1 MTDCLKRTL
10 CRMVQI
16 HRVVIYVGDDGGNVD
31 KILLIAADSEL
42 QEFLVLLVEFSVLE
56 MLTADMFLVQ

>member
-1 MTDCLKRTL
+1 
-10 CRMVQI
+10 MVQI

-31 KILLIAADSEL
+31 KILLIAADPEL